1 LAQNPQP
8 ELFAVHRPRKLF
20 ERGTQRQSRMA
31 ELELLGRS
39 DFDRTYQMLNE
50 VGIDLTKPEPYQ
62 NMVNRMNRQLNEL
75 QSLLDTGK

>member
-1 LAQNPQP
+1 
-8 ELFAVHRPRKLF
+8 
-20 ERGTQRQSRMA
+20 MA

-62 NMVNRMNRQLNEL
+62 NIVNRMNRQLNEL